1 MQEPV
6 GDILEQGHLV
16 STWFIPV
23 VRSYKYHKWYDVY
36 KSNNKIYYLAQGQVN
51 DNMFRPFTLMR
62 PLSGQTL

>member
-23 VRSYKYHKWYDVY
+23 VHNYKYHKWYEVY
-36 KSNNKIYYLAQGQVN
+36 KWNNKIYYLVQG
-51 DNMFRPFTLMR
+51 
-62 PLSGQTL
+62 